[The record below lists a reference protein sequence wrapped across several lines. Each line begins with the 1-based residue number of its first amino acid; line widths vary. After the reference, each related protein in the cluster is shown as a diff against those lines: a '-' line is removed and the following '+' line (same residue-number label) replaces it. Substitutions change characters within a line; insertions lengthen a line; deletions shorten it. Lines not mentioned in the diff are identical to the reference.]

1 MNNRAF
7 IVGSIFGGIIATIV
21 VGNVLSHCRSINTET
36 TDSEPKETTDSEP
49 KTDNTVSYSDAV
61 NAIIGNTSMLSTLK
75 QEIIG
80 SMSVDMSEDIY
91 KSIICIAQDEN
102 MLNAVKCNTIIDIC
116 DRFREKNMVYNEK
129 GCDTYVN

>member
-7 IVGSIFGGIIATIV
+7 IVGSIFGGIISTIV

-36 TDSEPKETTDSEP
+36 TDSEPKTD
-49 KTDNTVSYSDAV
+49 DTVSYSDAV
-61 NAIIGNTSMLSTLK
+61 NAIIGNTSMLGTIK

-102 MLNAVKCNTIIDIC
+102 MLNTVKRNTIINIC
-116 DRFREKNMVYNEK
+116 NQFREKNKPYNERM
-129 GCDTYVN
+129 

>member
-7 IVGSIFGGIIATIV
+7 VVGSIFGGIIATIV
-21 VGNVLSHCRSINTET
+21 VGNVLSHSRNT
-36 TDSEPKETTDSEP
+36 DNETTDSEP
-49 KTDNTVSYSDAV
+49 KTDDTVSYSDAV
-61 NAIIGNTSMLSTLK
+61 NAIVSNPIMLSAVK

-102 MLNAVKCNTIIDIC
+102 MLNTVKRNTIIGIC
-116 DRFREKNMVYNEK
+116 DRFREKNKPYSERM
-129 GCDTYVN
+129 

>member
-1 MNNRAF
+1 MANNRAF
-7 IVGSIFGGIIATIV
+7 VVGSIFGAIIATIV

-36 TDSEPKETTDSEP
+36 TDSEPKTDDR
-49 KTDNTVSYSDAV
+49 TSYSDAV
-61 NAIIGNTSMLSTLK
+61 NAIVGNTNMLSTVK

-102 MLNAVKCNTIIDIC
+102 MLNAVKRNTILDIC
-116 DRFREKNMVYNEK
+116 EKFREKNKPSNERM
-129 GCDTYVN
+129 

>member
-1 MNNRAF
+1 MANNRGF

-36 TDSEPKETTDSEP
+36 TDSEPKTDDR
-49 KTDNTVSYSDAV
+49 TSYSDAV
-61 NAIIGNTSMLSTLK
+61 NAIVGNTNMLSTVK

-102 MLNAVKCNTIIDIC
+102 MLNAVKRNTILDIC
-116 DRFREKNMVYNEK
+116 EKFREKNKPSNERM
-129 GCDTYVN
+129 